1 MIHALIELA
10 LVYAQ
15 LSLLA
20 FGGGNAILPE
30 MQRQVVDVHHWTT
43 AQEFTALFALAQ
55 AAPGPNMMVV
65 GLVGYQVAGIAGA
78 VVATTAIALPSS
90 VLTLLVA
97 GLWFRFRDAPWRKAL
112 QAGLQP
118 VTAALIMASAVL
130 LVWTAAADVSTAVL
144 LCVATWLFLRTK
156 LHPLVIL
163 GGAALLGV
171 AGVVG

>member
-130 LVWTAAADVSTAVL
+130 LVWTAAVDVSTAVL

>member
-1 MIHALIELA
+1 MHDLLDLA
-10 LVYAQ
+10 LVYGQ

-30 MQRQVVDVHHWTT
+30 MQRQVVDVHHWVT
-43 AQEFTALFALAQ
+43 AREFASLFALAQ

-65 GLVGYQVAGIAGA
+65 ALIGFRVAGVLGA
-78 VVATTAIALPSS
+78 VVATAAIAVPSS
-90 VLTLLVA
+90 VLTLFVA

-130 LVWTAAADVSTAVL
+130 LVWTAAVDISAALVLAVAA
-144 LCVATWLFLRTK
+144 VLFLRTK
-156 LHPLVIL
+156 LHPLLIL
-163 GGAALLGV
+163 GGAAALGAV
-171 AGVVG
+171 GVVG